1 MACQLAKSL
10 SFISS
15 SQPMSWLLTARISTH
30 FPEDRRE
37 ELTGARKSDD
47 LVTSLATDRDD
58 DGERLPAYGIG

>member
-1 MACQLAKSL
+1 
-10 SFISS
+10 
-15 SQPMSWLLTARISTH
+15 MSWLLTVRISTH

-58 DGERLPAYGIG
+58 DGERLPAYSIGQSA

>member
-1 MACQLAKSL
+1 
-10 SFISS
+10 
-15 SQPMSWLLTARISTH
+15 MSWLLTARISTH

-58 DGERLPAYGIG
+58 DGERLPAYSIGRSA